1 MAPLLAVRPDGSPVR
16 LSEIKLRRDGERLRF
31 APDGSLIY
39 MQGELRAQNFWRLD
53 LATMTAR
60 PLTRLQQR
68 DTMRTFDVTAD
79 GKQIIF
85 DRLRDNSDIVLIDRR
100 TVAAR

>member
-1 MAPLLAVRPDGSPVR
+1 
-16 LSEIKLRRDGERLRF
+16 
-31 APDGSLIY
+31 
-39 MQGELRAQNFWRLD
+39 
-53 LATMTAR
+53 MTAR
-60 PLTRLQQR
+60 PLTRLQPR